1 MSSLICIKC
10 GLEKTS
16 QEDPFICD
24 DCKSFSKVVISLYE
38 DINNSFNSLNDID
51 PELNSEYKLLADI
64 TFVTGYNPQINIFYK
79 LSEFLVARSMEGI
92 REITEDELNKEIRTT
107 RSWHDAFQVFE
118 ELNLIDIRIDEYR
131 RILIIKDKL
140 RNFAKQYFDNQ
151 PLSEQVKKRLA
162 QIYAGFIILYI
173 MKLVAELENEE
184 DIIKLPYKQR
194 PKTIWTV
201 LMFLWLTAYRKENKF
216 SEEELRKFFSKRKI
230 PSNTRG
236 RIIRSLQA
244 IDGKFSQGLIKKM
257 EFENGNLE
265 FEFEDYIMIEMERIR
280 EMVRDRYV

>member
-1 MSSLICIKC
+1 MSVLICIKC

-16 QEDPFICD
+16 SEDPFICD
-24 DCKSFSKVVISLYE
+24 DCKSFSKVVINLYE
-38 DINNSFNSLNDID
+38 DIDNSFSALNDIN

-79 LSEFLVARSMEGI
+79 LSEFLVAKSMEGI
-92 REITEDELNKEIRTT
+92 SEITEDELNKEIRTT
-107 RSWHDAFQVFE
+107 RSWHDAFRVFE

-140 RNFAKQYFDNQ
+140 RNFAKQYFGDE

-173 MKLVAELENEE
+173 MKLVAELEKEE
-184 DIIKLPYKQR
+184 DIVRLPYKQR

-216 SEEELRKFFSKRKI
+216 SEEELRQFFSKRKI

-236 RIIRSLQA
+236 RIIRSLQT

-257 EFENGNLE
+257 EFEYGNLE